1 MDSPVFGEP
10 TPDVLGTG
18 YQAMTL
24 DLADDDEGA
33 VQSTLVRFRTNAA
46 TPRAVLYVH
55 GFADYFF
62 QTELAEFHAARG
74 EDFYAIDLHKYGRS
88 LRPHQTPYLMAD
100 VADYYTELDAALRF
114 IMEEGHDH
122 LVINAHSTGGLIVPL
137 WLHDRRL
144 QGDDLD
150 AVHGIVLNSPF
161 LEIPASRAIRTIATR
176 PISAVARS
184 RPLAVFPSLGPSF
197 YNQSIHRSARGEWE
211 FIEEWKPVNGGVVRA
226 GWLAAA
232 QRAIGRVQ
240 AGLGLPYP
248 ILVLCSRRTIRARK
262 WTDDFYA
269 GDSVLHTD
277 AIARSSVRLGTH
289 VTCVRIDRGMHDLLL
304 SAPDVRQ
311 RVYAEIDRW
320 MNAYCLSDDV
330 AEQERATAR
339 D

>member
-144 QGDDLD
+144 QGYDLD

-161 LEIPASRAIRTIATR
+161 LEIPASRASF
-176 PISAVARS
+176 PVVSGSAKR
-184 RPLAVFPSLGPSF
+184 
-197 YNQSIHRSARGEWE
+197 
-211 FIEEWKPVNGGVVRA
+211 
-226 GWLAAA
+226 
-232 QRAIGRVQ
+232 
-240 AGLGLPYP
+240 
-248 ILVLCSRRTIRARK
+248 CSMN
-262 WTDDFYA
+262 
-269 GDSVLHTD
+269 
-277 AIARSSVRLGTH
+277 SSVGRSL
-289 VTCVRIDRGMHDLLL
+289 D
-304 SAPDVRQ
+304 Q
-311 RVYAEIDRW
+311 
-320 MNAYCLSDDV
+320 
-330 AEQERATAR
+330 
-339 D
+339 

>member
-1 MDSPVFGEP
+1 MNGPVFGDP
-10 TPDVLGTG
+10 KPDILGTG

-24 DLADDDEGA
+24 DLADDDEGP
-33 VQSTLVRFRTNAA
+33 VQSTLVRFRASAA
-46 TPRAVLYVH
+46 TSRAVLYVH

-88 LRPHQTPYLMAD
+88 LRPHQTPYQMAD
-100 VADYYTELDAALRF
+100 VADYYGELDTALRF
-114 IMEEGHDH
+114 ILGERHDRV
-122 LVINAHSTGGLIVPL
+122 VINAHSTGGLIVPL

-150 AVHGIVLNSPF
+150 AVQGVVLNSPF
-161 LEIPASRAIRTIATR
+161 LEIPANRALRTIAAG
-176 PISAVARS
+176 PIDAVARS

-197 YNQSIHRSARGEWE
+197 YNQSIHRSARGEWD
-211 FIEEWKPVNGGVVRA
+211 FVEEWKPVDGGVVRV
-226 GWLAAA
+226 GWIAAA
-232 QRAIGRVQ
+232 QRAIRRVQ

-262 WTDDFYA
+262 WSDDFYA

-277 AIARSSVRLGTH
+277 EIARSSMRLGTH
-289 VTCVRIDRGMHDLLL
+289 VTCIRVDRGMHDLLL

-320 MNAYCLSDDV
+320 MNAYTTADGV
-330 AEQERATAR
+330 AQPARAPL

>member
-1 MDSPVFGEP
+1 MNGPVFGDP
-10 TPDVLGTG
+10 KPDILGTG

-24 DLADDDEGA
+24 DLADDDEGP
-33 VQSTLVRFRTNAA
+33 VQSTLVRFRASAA
-46 TPRAVLYVH
+46 TSRAVLYVH

-74 EDFYAIDLHKYGRS
+74 DDFYAIDLHKYGRS
-88 LRPHQTPYLMAD
+88 LRPHQTPYQMAD
-100 VADYYTELDAALRF
+100 VADYYGELDTALRF
-114 IMEEGHDH
+114 ILGERHDRV
-122 LVINAHSTGGLIVPL
+122 VINAHSTGGLIIPL

-150 AVHGIVLNSPF
+150 AVQGIVLNSPF
-161 LEIPASRAIRTIATR
+161 LEIPANRALRTIAAR
-176 PISAVARS
+176 PIDAMARS

-197 YNQSIHRSARGEWE
+197 YNQSIHRSARGEWD
-211 FIEEWKPVNGGVVRA
+211 FVEEWKPVNGGVVRV
-226 GWLAAA
+226 GWIAAA
-232 QRAIGRVQ
+232 QRAIRRVQ

-248 ILVLCSRRTIRARK
+248 ILVLCSRRTIRART
-262 WTDDFYA
+262 WSDDFYA

-277 AIARSSVRLGTH
+277 GIARSSMRLGTH
-289 VTCVRIDRGMHDLLL
+289 VTCIRVDRGMHDLLL

-320 MNAYCLSDDV
+320 MNAYTTADGV
-330 AEQERATAR
+330 AQPARAPL